1 MYLVNESINKMQKK
15 NMKRILIL
23 SLVVILEGSDIFWY
37 PFGQYNQTSIK
48 ALKQTGYRLAVTT
61 KEGRVKKGDKK
72 YELPRVRISANT
84 KLEYFKK
91 LVE

>member
-1 MYLVNESINKMQKK
+1 M
-15 NMKRILIL
+15 